1 MCDYSI
7 KLNENQEFKD
17 VKERIRID
25 FQSIN
30 MGIWLIGL
38 NADEIANRLERA
50 YLNSDILLLSSNLR
64 FKERNY
70 LSNYREKIIKD
81 ILLNFALRGNHEIT
95 D

>member
-25 FQSIN
+25 FQSCH
-30 MGIWLIGL
+30 MGIWLIGS
-38 NADEIANRLERA
+38 NADEIANQLERA
-50 YLNSDILLLSSNLR
+50 YLNSDLLLFSSNLR

-70 LSNYREKIIKD
+70 LSNYREKILKD
-81 ILLNFALRGNHEIT
+81 ILLCFAIAGNHEKT

>member
-7 KLNENQEFKD
+7 KINENQEFKD

-30 MGIWLIGL
+30 MGIWLIGS
-38 NADEIANRLERA
+38 NADEISNQIERA
-50 YLNSDILLLSSNLR
+50 YLNSDILLFSSKLG

-81 ILLNFALRGNHEIT
+81 ILLNFALFGNHEIT
-95 D
+95 E